1 MNESTF
7 QLGRFFKLV
16 KQTLTNKKKTFVV
29 TLMIVGTLP
38 LLVLFLTQVAASPH
52 NCVKLQLKASLFH
65 LVFNSN
71 CS

>member
-1 MNESTF
+1 MGEKEKIRPKQEQSRPGSES
-7 QLGRFFKLV
+7 K
-16 KQTLTNKKKTFVV
+16 
-29 TLMIVGTLP
+29 
-38 LLVLFLTQVAASPH
+38 LTQVAASPH